1 MTVYN
6 IKSLAQYVAD
16 KRTTWPSHLQR
27 QPHFCICNTANMSV
41 VYTKQTPFMS
51 HSEHTRN
58 LNLRISK
65 WTKLKYKLIDP
76 ARLLKKD
83 LMCKLDGQGSKLSI
97 SFHQNKE
104 SKIHTI
110 DKRVVGVR
118 VFKGCW
124 QVVTSRERDCR
135 KGIWMLVTKGCQMR
149 TVWYLTFHETMT
161 GCICSSLLIHRV
173 CWTPTDGTWY
183 ICS

>member
-1 MTVYN
+1 
-6 IKSLAQYVAD
+6 
-16 KRTTWPSHLQR
+16 
-27 QPHFCICNTANMSV
+27 MSV

-118 VFKGCW
+118 VFKGC
-124 QVVTSRERDCR
+124 
-135 KGIWMLVTKGCQMR
+135 
-149 TVWYLTFHETMT
+149 
-161 GCICSSLLIHRV
+161 
-173 CWTPTDGTWY
+173 
-183 ICS
+183 